1 MINDNKVAILD
12 CGTGNIAS
20 IFKALRSI
28 NAEPYLVSN
37 YKELNTVPKLIL
49 PGVGHFG
56 EAVKHLKK
64 FNFIESLHSIREKGV
79 PILGICLGF
88 QLLAESSE
96 ESLSHAGLGFLPIKV
111 TRINPTDCLNY
122 KCPHIGWNSIEAIKS
137 NLFLFEGIESERQL
151 FYFCNAYGV
160 EINYDLKLNSSF
172 YFHES
177 KWLASVEKDNIFGV
191 QFHPEKSRTQGL
203 KLLNNFLNYQE

>member
-1 MINDNKVAILD
+1 MNNNNKVAILD
-12 CGTGNIAS
+12 YGTGNIAS
-20 IFKALRSI
+20 IFKALRNI

-37 YKELNTVPKLIL
+37 YKEINKVPKLIL

-56 EAVKHLKK
+56 EAIKHLKK
-64 FNFIESLHSIREKGV
+64 FNFIESLHRIREQGV

-96 ESLSHAGLGFLPIKV
+96 ESLTYAGLGFLPIKV
-111 TRINPTDCLNY
+111 TRINTKDFLNY
-122 KCPHIGWNSIEAIKS
+122 KCPHIGWNSIEEIKS
-137 NLFLFEGIESERQL
+137 NLVLMKGINSERQL

-160 EINYDLKLNSSF
+160 EINYEFKIKSSF

-177 KWLASVEKDNIFGV
+177 KWLATVEKDNIFGV
-191 QFHPEKSRTQGL
+191 QFHPEKSRNQGL